1 VSGEGEALDELLDEP
16 SDELLEEP
24 SDELPGGSSDH
35 PSDELLEDE
44 VSGTVV
50 CCCVVVVCFDTCA
63 VVAPSAGSFPSII
76 WT

>member
-1 VSGEGEALDELLDEP
+1 VSGEGEALDELLDE
-16 SDELLEEP
+16 
-24 SDELPGGSSDH
+24 